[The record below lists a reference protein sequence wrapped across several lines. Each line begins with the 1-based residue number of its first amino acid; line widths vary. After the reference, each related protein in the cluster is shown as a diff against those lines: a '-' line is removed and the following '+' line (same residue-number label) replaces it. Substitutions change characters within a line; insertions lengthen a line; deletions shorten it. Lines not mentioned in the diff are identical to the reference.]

1 MKRDL
6 QQYEGTIANYLTNHK
21 NEIWACGNNI
31 VKMKQVVLDLLSKDE
46 IKNNPQ
52 TPKAIKVL
60 SKLNGARFTSTL
72 MTYMTGMK
80 VGM

>member
-1 MKRDL
+1 MTRDL
-6 QQYEGTIANYLTNHK
+6 QKYEGTIANYLTKHT
-21 NEIWACGNNI
+21 NEIWACGNNL
-31 VKMKQVVLDLLSKDE
+31 VKMKEVVLDLLSKDE
-46 IKNNPQ
+46 IKSNPE
-52 TPKAIKVL
+52 TAKAIKIL